1 MWFNRLTARGFSL
14 MIEPP
19 GVHLAATVPW
29 GHTCYNVSQIAERW
43 LPRNWQVNQAGCRY
57 MPIYEYRCED
67 CQHLNSVL
75 VYSWSKD
82 TDRACSRCN
91 GSNLQRLVSRF
102 SVRRSWGESLNWA
115 PSGETLTDVNEDDP
129 ASLDRF
135 MGRIKQ
141 EMGGQVTSDF
151 EGMRRELHSGPRSVD
166 GAGSSPSETSAPGES
181 AGASSDG

>member
-1 MWFNRLTARGFSL
+1 
-14 MIEPP
+14 
-19 GVHLAATVPW
+19 
-29 GHTCYNVSQIAERW
+29 
-43 LPRNWQVNQAGCRY
+43 

-82 TDRACSRCN
+82 TDRACTRCN
-91 GSNLQRLVSRF
+91 GSNLNRLVSRF
-102 SVRRSWGESLNWA
+102 SVRRSWGASLNWA

-135 MGRIKQ
+135 MGRVKQ

-151 EGMRRELHSGPRSVD
+151 EDMRRELHTGPRSFDVPD
-166 GAGSSPSETSAPGES
+166 SSGGDNSSGES
-181 AGASSDG
+181 G

>member
-1 MWFNRLTARGFSL
+1 
-14 MIEPP
+14 
-19 GVHLAATVPW
+19 
-29 GHTCYNVSQIAERW
+29 
-43 LPRNWQVNQAGCRY
+43 

-82 TDRACSRCN
+82 TDRACARCN
-91 GSNLQRLVSRF
+91 GSNLNRLVSRF
-102 SVRRSWGESLNWA
+102 SVRRSWGASLDWA

-135 MGRIKQ
+135 MGRVKQ

-151 EGMRRELHSGPRSVD
+151 EDMRRELHTGPRSFDVPD
-166 GAGSSPSETSAPGES
+166 SSGGDNSSGES
-181 AGASSDG
+181 G